1 MLNFAIRRAVMSDL
15 NVVAELFDQ
24 YRQFY
29 GQPGNMAMA
38 KVFMSVRL
46 KQGDSVV
53 FVADALIDGAQHIVG
68 FLQLIPSFS
77 SIAARPIWILN
88 DAFVRSEWRGE
99 GVGRALLGHAQ
110 KFAQQS
116 GVKRLVLETS
126 EGNTLAQKLY
136 QEMGFKRVQDMVQ
149 YAYDF

>member
-1 MLNFAIRRAVMSDL
+1 MLNFVIRRAVMSDL
-15 NVVAELFDQ
+15 ANVAELFDQ

-29 GQPGNMAMA
+29 GQPGNMSMA

-46 KQGDSVV
+46 KQGDAVI
-53 FVADALIDGAQHIVG
+53 FVAEALIDGSQHLVG

-88 DAFVRSEWRGE
+88 DAYVRSEWRGE
-99 GVGRALLGHAQ
+99 GVGKALLAHAQ
-110 KFAQQS
+110 DFARQS

-136 QEMGFKRVQDMVQ
+136 EEMNFTRVQGMVQ
-149 YAYDF
+149 YVYDI